1 MAKKPLVTANQVTLS
16 RLLLLPIGAALLYGN
31 KTALWVALVF
41 MTIVGCTDFVD
52 GWLAR
57 KYGSTE
63 LGRLMDPI
71 ADKVFV
77 MVAFMPLIDLKW
89 LVPWQVGLFLMREYV
104 ITGLRSAYE
113 RRHISPRT
121 TLLAKIKAWAQM
133 AGCGFLF
140 FLQML
145 PERTMLIV
153 LIVGTLLPLAF
164 AVVRYAVQRY
174 FWWGTFIF
182 AGWVGV
188 LLPPMWLS
196 GRVATTDFLMLTVIG
211 ITWLSGWGY
220 VAPSLPMI
228 LQRRFDLSDWVRILG
243 GIVGP
248 VLLILAFSRPELP
261 HWVIMLVMGMEL
273 AVGGLD
279 NLLCAHNAQSS
290 ALVWGLRAFG
300 VALLAGLALW
310 VPPAIGAWLLY
321 GACAVAT
328 IGTAVEFYR
337 GRTYYLTDVV
347 ESPAAA

>member
-153 LIVGTLLPLAF
+153 LIIGTLLPLAF

-261 HWVIMLVMGMEL
+261 HWGDHAGDGHGAGGGRFGQPAVCSQCAVFGAGLGPAGFWGGAAGWAFAL
-273 AVGGLD
+273 ASAGNWCMAALCCVRCGHYRYCGRVLSRT
-279 NLLCAHNAQSS
+279 NLLH
-290 ALVWGLRAFG
+290 
-300 VALLAGLALW
+300 
-310 VPPAIGAWLLY
+310 
-321 GACAVAT
+321 
-328 IGTAVEFYR
+328 
-337 GRTYYLTDVV
+337 D
-347 ESPAAA
+347 